1 MRNGSVAI
9 RTIGSLCLEDWP
21 PCDRCKQLPS
31 VLHCDSQD
39 VLCSQCVKQWSMGLR
54 SLAATKARAEQKTR
68 LEHSK
73 AVVREFLYWQL
84 TSKVQGWD
92 FRNAVREIVGLERYT
107 ESLRWLKM
115 VEAQRG
121 DGGG

>member
-1 MRNGSVAI
+1 
-9 RTIGSLCLEDWP
+9 
-21 PCDRCKQLPS
+21 
-31 VLHCDSQD
+31 
-39 VLCSQCVKQWSMGLR
+39 MGLR

-73 AVVREFLYWQL
+73 AAVREFLYWQL

-92 FRNAVREIVGLERYT
+92 FRNAVREIVGWERYT
-107 ESLRWLKM
+107 ESLRRLKM

-121 DGGG
+121 AGGG